1 MSNDENA
8 KYFDLYT
15 TGLGYLNRVREIA
28 PREGSPFLSVTVAA
42 LRGNAEDAQYTYFE
56 CRVSGRQARQ
66 IVRSLQPA
74 IEGELK
80 VLAGFKL
87 SDLYAQPFT
96 YKNGAKAG
104 ETGVRLKARLLRL
117 MWVKV
122 DGVPFCAE
130 DEVAA

>member
-1 MSNDENA
+1 MTDSVTE
-8 KYFDLYT
+8 KYFDLHT
-15 TGLGYLNRVREIA
+15 TGIGYLNRVREVA

-42 LRGNAEDAQYTYFE
+42 LRGNAEDTQYTYFE

-96 YKNGAKAG
+96 YKNGEKAG